1 MADDEPRLSRG
12 LCGELPDDIGVTVV
26 RERRFQEIVDNAL
39 PALLPWIEML
49 GRGTEGASRCSN
61 NFTSP
66 YAAHAALCET
76 EEERRQSWREFC
88 TRDVA
93 PQCVLDFPFPDHGGL
108 DLSPDDMLLERLYCF
123 EDHEDDTN
131 LLLGRNRRR
140 VILKVHTLRKW
151 KEREIKL
158 YERVCKVT
166 SVKVMYAYWNPSTRM
181 FEMERQSELKLLPVS
196 KQQQHT
202 WRNAYRQKR
211 YDELEW
217 EWRKAGS
224 MPSGDPDTGDGKVME
239 VYDEVRAAIK
249 LGEGIFHRGATDKS
263 MQDHHSGW
271 NEIYGVLQVLPHF
284 SLSLSLSLP
293 LSPSL
298 PPPP

>member
-1 MADDEPRLSRG
+1 
-12 LCGELPDDIGVTVV
+12 
-26 RERRFQEIVDNAL
+26 
-39 PALLPWIEML
+39 
-49 GRGTEGASRCSN
+49 
-61 NFTSP
+61 
-66 YAAHAALCET
+66 
-76 EEERRQSWREFC
+76 
-88 TRDVA
+88 
-93 PQCVLDFPFPDHGGL
+93 VLDFPFPDHGGL
-108 DLSPDDMLLERLYCF
+108 DLSVDDMMLERLYCF
-123 EDHEDDTN
+123 EDHGDDTH
-131 LLLGRNRRR
+131 LHLGRHRRR

-166 SVKVMYAYWNPSTRM
+166 AVKVMYAYWNPSTRM
-181 FEMERQSELKLLPVS
+181 FEMERQSELTLLPVS

-249 LGEGIFHRGATDKS
+249 LGEGIFHRGATDKP
-263 MQDHHSGW
+263 DHHSGW
-271 NEIYGVLQVLPHF
+271 NKIYGVLQVLPHF
-284 SLSLSLSLP
+284 SPSLSPSLSLSPWQETLGNLP
-293 LSPSL
+293 DLSFSGLSFSPPPRPPPLSSPPPPPSPSL
-298 PPPP
+298 SHTAPHSLVSINFYFSSET